1 VTGQGINPGLTAAS
15 PQVEPVAV
23 PPSPDDVLWDQ
34 PLSSVNQN
42 AYVNQDFGDA
52 YTSFLADDF
61 VNDEPWQI
69 ESIFV
74 PGNGWNGY
82 TTIMN
87 ATALT
92 WQFYADNGGV
102 PDGDPSGGGNPPV
115 WTLTL
120 PPNDPQVVVT
130 NGSGGLPSNV
140 ELILDTPGQLPAG
153 HWWFVFYPTMD
164 FGLGGQY
171 GRQPADTTNGYVG
184 QFINPGGAFG
194 LGTEWQDWT
203 VIGPTQ
209 QDIAFRIEGQSAVSY
224 PDFPWISE
232 DPLFGTVAPGECS
245 LVDVTFDS
253 TGMMPGDYLADLL
266 ILSND
271 PDTPEVVVPTTMTVL
286 EPVDGVDFTWEP
298 EVGIEGEPILFTAME
313 PLAGTPPFTYTW
325 DFGDLGTGMGMTATH
340 IYEMAG
346 VYTVT
351 LWVENACGMAMME
364 HAVTVEPGIMEIY
377 LPVVLKNS

>member
-1 VTGQGINPGLTAAS
+1 VGETTTGNALQYTTSSGAWGPALDSGTVTQQGMPFIIEGTGGGGGFEEAVITFDVTVTGDCGDVIVNEGEVMQGDTVVGFSAETEVVGPPDIAVEPMELMAELCPDTTDVLALEICNLGCEPLEWEIHEMTPTLTLAGSPFVPVDVTGQGNNPGLTAAS
-15 PQVEPVAV
+15 PRVEPVAV

-42 AYVNQDFGDA
+42 AYVNQDFGDD

-92 WQFYADNGGV
+92 WQFYADDGGV

-140 ELILDTPGQLPAG
+140 ELIWIRRDSYRPGIGGSSSIRRWTLASAG
-153 HWWFVFYPTMD
+153 
-164 FGLGGQY
+164 
-171 GRQPADTTNGYVG
+171 
-184 QFINPGGAFG
+184 
-194 LGTEWQDWT
+194 
-203 VIGPTQ
+203 
-209 QDIAFRIEGQSAVSY
+209 S
-224 PDFPWISE
+224 
-232 DPLFGTVAPGECS
+232 TVASRPIRPTAT
-245 LVDVTFDS
+245 LVSSS
-253 TGMMPGDYLADLL
+253 TRVA
-266 ILSND
+266 
-271 PDTPEVVVPTTMTVL
+271 
-286 EPVDGVDFTWEP
+286 
-298 EVGIEGEPILFTAME
+298 
-313 PLAGTPPFTYTW
+313 PLAWAPSGRT
-325 DFGDLGTGMGMTATH
+325 
-340 IYEMAG
+340 
-346 VYTVT
+346 
-351 LWVENACGMAMME
+351 
-364 HAVTVEPGIMEIY
+364 
-377 LPVVLKNS
+377 